1 MNRSLRKG
9 TTSIYF
15 QHLNTGHD
23 IRGKLAESELKSDLA
38 ILRFT
43 LSPMSGDQKHDE
55 NYLHDDL
62 LESASINDDRVIDGF
77 RGHIKHSPIKVTSYK
92 LELLSRGKKLE
103 YFVTPKLDKQGDL
116 RTLHLTVNNG

>member
-9 TTSIYF
+9 STRVHF
-15 QHLNTGHD
+15 QHRNTGHN
-23 IRGKLAESELKSDLA
+23 IGVKLAESELENDLA

-43 LSPMSGDQKHDE
+43 LSPVSGDQKHDE

-62 LESASINDDRVIDGF
+62 LESASINDDGVIDGF
-77 RGHIKHSPIKVTSYK
+77 REHIKHSPIKVTSYK

-103 YFVTPKLDKQGDL
+103 FFVTPKLDKQGNL